1 MNKILAVLV
10 LLAVPFASVAE
21 AGVTASRVSLI
32 AQPGPAALAGYR
44 SKKGKKTRG
53 SGRSVA
59 EACAISSAAL
69 GMNAGGLAGIQGPG
83 ATSNGVHVDHL
94 PMP

>member
-1 MNKILAVLV
+1 MNKILAALV
-10 LLAVPFASVAE
+10 LLAIPFASVAE
-21 AGVTASRVSLI
+21 AGVTSSKASLI
-32 AQPGPAALAGYR
+32 AQPSPSALAVYK

-59 EACAISSAAL
+59 EAFAAPAMAL
-69 GMNAGGLAGIQGPG
+69 GMNAGGLLGIQGPS
-83 ATSNGVHVDHL
+83 ATSTGVRIDHL